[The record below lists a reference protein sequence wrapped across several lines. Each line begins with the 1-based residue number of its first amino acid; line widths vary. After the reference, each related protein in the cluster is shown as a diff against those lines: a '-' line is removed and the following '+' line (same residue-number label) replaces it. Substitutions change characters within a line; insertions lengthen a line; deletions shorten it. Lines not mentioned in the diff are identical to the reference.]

1 MKYNIYTIL
10 GLLFS
15 CGITIFG
22 ALLGLDYVYFELKV
36 YHFLRDQTIIGL
48 ILGIIVAISYLG
60 APILLLIGYYKALE
74 SRICLKNMLPFII
87 NIALFI
93 FGCSFLFMALGEI
106 ILRPLLIAAA
116 HSLFYLVA
124 IVLLRMKIKKRLKE
138 YE

>member
-15 CGITIFG
+15 CGITIFF
-22 ALLGLDYVYFELKV
+22 ASTGLDYVYFEMKV
-36 YHFLRDQTIIGL
+36 YHFFGDKPIIAM
-48 ILGIIVAISYLG
+48 ILGILLVISYLG

-87 NIALFI
+87 NIALFL

-116 HSLFYLVA
+116 NSLFYILA
-124 IVLLRMKIKKRLKE
+124 IALLRMKMKKRLEK
-138 YE
+138 